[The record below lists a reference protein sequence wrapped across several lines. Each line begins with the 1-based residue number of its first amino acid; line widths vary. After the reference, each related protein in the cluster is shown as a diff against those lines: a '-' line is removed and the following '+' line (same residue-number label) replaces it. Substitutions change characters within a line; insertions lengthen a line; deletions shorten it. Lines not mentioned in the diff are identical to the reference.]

1 MLAWL
6 ESLRS
11 KAFATRAT
19 PDKPASGSCIIKEN
33 MSNKELAEELHK
45 PIIRKFK
52 KRKLHSPFIDKILIA
67 DLDDMQLIVKFNKRI
82 YFLLGVIHILSRYA
96 WLIHLKDKK
105 GTTITKAFQK
115 MFDESNRKASNKWVD
130 KGSEF
135 YNRSRKFLLNNS
147 VEMDSKHNNE
157 KSAVISTLKDKVY
170 NHMTLMSKN
179 VYIDKLD
186 NIVNKCI
193 S

>member
-1 MLAWL
+1 MACIFFNKK
-6 ESLRS
+6 R
-11 KAFATRAT
+11 
-19 PDKPASGSCIIKEN
+19 SGSGIKKVN
-33 MSNKELAEELHK
+33 ILNKELAEELHK

-130 KGSEF
+130 KAANFITDQGNF
-135 YNRSRKFLLNNS
+135 CW
-147 VEMDSKHNNE
+147 
-157 KSAVISTLKDKVY
+157 I
-170 NHMTLMSKN
+170 
-179 VYIDKLD
+179 
-186 NIVNKCI
+186 IV
-193 S
+193 

>member
-1 MLAWL
+1 MACIFFNKK
-6 ESLRS
+6 R
-11 KAFATRAT
+11 
-19 PDKPASGSCIIKEN
+19 SGSGIKKVN
-33 MSNKELAEELHK
+33 ILNKELAEELHK

-82 YFLLGVIHILSRYA
+82 YFLLGVTHILSRYA

-135 YNRSRKFLLNNS
+135 YNRSRNFLLNNS